1 MSKNGYIKR
10 VKASA
15 FRTQRRGGKGIAMSV
30 KDEDEIETILSTKN
44 HNTLMFFTN
53 TGRVFRLPTYEIP
66 EMQRTAKGQPVVQF
80 LSLAKDESI
89 ASVLDL
95 TNIPGKHLF
104 LISKAAVVKRIDIA
118 DIANIRASGLI
129 VMKPHDG
136 DALGWVRVTDGTDNI
151 LLVSRGGKAIQ
162 FDENDVRVMGR
173 AAA

>member
-1 MSKNGYIKR
+1 M
-10 VKASA
+10 A
-15 FRTQRRGGKGIAMSV
+15 V
-30 KDEDEIETILSTKN
+30 KDEDEIDTIISTKN
-44 HNTLMFFTN
+44 HNILMFFTN

-80 LSLAKDESI
+80 LTLAKDESI
-89 ASVLDL
+89 TTVLDL
-95 TNIPGKHLF
+95 TGTDGKNLC
-104 LISKAAVVKRIDIA
+104 LISKKAVVKRIDIA
-118 DIANIRASGLI
+118 DVANIRASGLI

-173 AAA
+173 AAAGVR